1 MLQKPRGTQD
11 FFLDEAKLW
20 NKVET
25 KLKEILDQFNYSEIR
40 TPMFESKELFIRS
53 IGSTT
58 DIVSKEMYEFVDK
71 KNRSLV
77 LKPEGTAS
85 VVRAVIENK
94 LYAEEN
100 LPLKVYYISPMFRY
114 ERPQNGRYRQ
124 FHQLGIEVFGS
135 DSIQQDYE
143 VLNIATKIINQFKLN
158 KNIKIY
164 TNFLIT
170 GKNRED
176 YILELKKYLSDF
188 KLCNDCNTRLEKNP
202 LRVLDCKIDDKQFK
216 NVPSMQDFLT
226 KEQKT
231 RYDQTL
237 ELFKKTN
244 ISVIHDDKLVRGL
257 DYYTGFIFEIKY
269 LNNNNEQ
276 TIIAGGRYNNL
287 VNEIGNINLAACGFG
302 MGLERF
308 INIIKEQNSSLVN
321 QKTNI
326 DLYTICIDDLAI
338 ELNQQIL
345 DLTRSIGLKADSNYY
360 HLSLKSAL
368 KKADKLNPKYVIILG
383 SNEAKTNE
391 FIIKDQINK
400 TQIKTTLTKFIKD
413 IK

>member
-308 INIIKEQNSSLVN
+308 INIIKEQNSNLVN

-368 KKADKLNPKYVIILG
+368 KKSDKLNPKYVIILG

-413 IK
+413 LK